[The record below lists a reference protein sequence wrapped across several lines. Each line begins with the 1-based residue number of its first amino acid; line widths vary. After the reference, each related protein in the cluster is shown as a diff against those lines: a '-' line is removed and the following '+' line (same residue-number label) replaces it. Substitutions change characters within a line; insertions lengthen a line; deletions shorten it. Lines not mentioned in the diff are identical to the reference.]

1 MYYNTKSVSIK
12 LEDADISKGII
23 KVMPSVFGN
32 LDSDNEMIMRGAF
45 KKTIEERGTT
55 SPKNRIKH
63 LWQHDTWQ
71 PIGKPLEMEETKK
84 GLAVLT
90 QFGSDDFSQD
100 KFKQHIEEIITEMS
114 IGFQVISS
122 KRMDTGENEKEYAKL
137 TELKLWEY
145 SSVTWGSNYLTEAKN
160 MQKAIGNAKEKIELI
175 EKVNSRMTK
184 LTKAL
189 RTGTYTDET
198 FEMFEIELKQIQDFY
213 NSLIQQPEQ
222 KSTVT
227 EDKPS
232 EIIKLF
238 TKKIN
243 NS

>member
-1 MYYNTKSVSIK
+1 MSRNFYPTKSIDIK
-12 LEDADISKGII
+12 LEDVDEKNGII
-23 KVMPSVFGN
+23 KVIPSVFGN
-32 LDSDNEMIMRGAF
+32 IDSDNEMIARGAF

-145 SSVTWGSNYLTEAKN
+145 SSVTWGSNYLTEAK
-160 MQKAIGNAKEKIELI
+160 EEFTPELLD
-175 EKVNSRMTK
+175 KVNARMTK
-184 LTKAL
+184 LSKAL